1 PVLFVR
7 IKPPT
12 HLPSISA
19 HKDAENQVRTRFVQ
33 LAHLVRMPKFYGVN
47 RAIGRRLSY
56 YTYERATGAVEPAAL
71 ADSTSSVVDTASI
84 ERWYSNI
91 MQEEGRARF
100 LAAIKEIRQM

>member
-1 PVLFVR
+1 
-7 IKPPT
+7 
-12 HLPSISA
+12 SA
-19 HKDAENQVRTRFVQ
+19 RKDAENQVRTWFVQ
-33 LAHLVRMPKFYGVN
+33 LAHLVRIPKFYGVN
-47 RAIGRRLSY
+47 HAIGLGRRLSY

-100 LAAIKEIRQM
+100 LAAMKEIRQMVRD